1 MIDFT
6 IRVELTSRMLK
17 ISDTGSDF
25 LPRVYVAGREI
36 AKGVAKRKYGGA
48 EAAYERALEILAE
61 LQAQYPRPNSPLP
74 RLPFYKTPQRTS
86 KHGWSGISRSTK
98 KGRNGWEGTYFGVVH
113 TNEYGERTQTA
124 FYLHHYRS
132 EEEALRAAVVFRID
146 WELEQLKE
154 YEAHLRAWFAEV
166 NAEPW
171 AELLAVLADLRAER
185 QAVLANGGRPQPLAR
200 ERQAPAVAD
209 KGPTPRVI
217 QPVTTRVNPR
227 PAEDLGLLPDEDF
240 VLSL

>member
-1 MIDFT
+1 
-6 IRVELTSRMLK
+6 MLK

-36 AKGVAKRKYGGA
+36 AKGVAKRKHGGA

-61 LQAQYPRPNSPLP
+61 LQAKYPRPNSPLP

-86 KHGWSGISRSTK
+86 KHGWSGISKSTK
-98 KGRNGWEGTYFGVVH
+98 KGRNGWEGEYFGVAH

-124 FYLHHYRS
+124 FYVHHYRT

-146 WELEQLKE
+146 WELEQLTD
-154 YEAHLRAWFAEV
+154 YQVHLREWFAQV

-171 AELLAVLADLRAER
+171 PELLAVLADLQAER
-185 QAVLANGGRPQPLAR
+185 QAVLAAGGRPAPLPR
-200 ERQAPAVAD
+200 ERQTRPVAD
-209 KGPTPRVI
+209 SPPAGKAPR
-217 QPVTTRVNPR
+217 PVTTRVNAR
-227 PAEDLGLLPDEDF
+227 PEEDLGFLPDEDF
-240 VLSL
+240 ILSL